1 METNPVKIIDNIL
14 GEMAEIGDWSTIC
27 DAIQANG
34 RRAHLAS
41 REDIMSILVAIKES
55 PDVSIGR
62 LDGEFQDLPPDWE
75 PSEVT
80 AEIFSDP
87 QPDGAM
93 MEVLIRPTGAWPQP
107 VEL

>member
-1 METNPVKIIDNIL
+1 METNPVKIINNIL

-62 LDGEFQDLPPDWE
+62 FDGEF
-75 PSEVT
+75 
-80 AEIFSDP
+80 
-87 QPDGAM
+87 
-93 MEVLIRPTGAWPQP
+93 
-107 VEL
+107 